1 MLVAHIGIHVM
12 EKHRLLLRICKIL
25 QLFYSFSLKVQMQQF
40 VQPQLFF
47 LFLFF
52 IYLRIYFFVQPK
64 L

>member
-12 EKHRLLLRICKIL
+12 EKHRLLLHICQIL